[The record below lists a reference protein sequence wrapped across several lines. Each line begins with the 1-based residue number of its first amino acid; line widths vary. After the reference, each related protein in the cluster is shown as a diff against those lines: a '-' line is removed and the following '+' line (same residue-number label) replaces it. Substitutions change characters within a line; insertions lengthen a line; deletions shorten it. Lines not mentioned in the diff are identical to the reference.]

1 MEFRLSGKLTKTIHF
16 RAYVYDFFHLFWCEE
31 LEFCPDISNTSSIC
45 QALSLKW
52 CIHRSVVGFKLS
64 KCLRLKT
71 AWIPH
76 KGQFFIVN
84 LGPLGHE
91 VMPSGRMMSYT
102 GFWWGNLRERDHL
115 EDLSVDGMVTLKWIF
130 KKWDGGTLT
139 ILLWFGTGDGLLW
152 MR

>member
-91 VMPSGRMMSYT
+91 VMPSGRMMSLPS
-102 GFWWGNLRERDHL
+102 FSREDGRICRYL
-115 EDLSVDGMVTLKWIF
+115 PVVVNTVEWFRCLLVFVNTVEWCRYLPDLWTL
-130 KKWDGGTLT
+130 
-139 ILLWFGTGDGLLW
+139 
-152 MR
+152 